1 MKHFTIKQK
10 GFTLLEML
18 VAFTLLAMTFGTIMQ
33 IIGGST
39 KNTMKAAH
47 NTKIAML
54 SQSKFDELGL
64 HEKIEEGTSSGD
76 FDDSTSWELDIVE
89 FDVPYEG
96 DYVQDFSAIEMMEI
110 TLTVSTQVGSK
121 TKVDEFKTLRAI
133 TPDYS
138 KGR

>member
-1 MKHFTIKQK
+1 MKSLKKSK

-18 VAFTLLAMTFGTIMQ
+18 VAFTLLAITFGTIMQ

-54 SQSKFDELGL
+54 SQSKMDELGL
-64 HEKIEEGTSSGD
+64 HEKIEEGSTNGD
-76 FDDSTSWELDIVE
+76 FDDTTSWEMIIE
-89 FDVPYEG
+89 EYEVPSEG
-96 DYVQDFSAIEMMEI
+96 DNSQDVVAIELMEI
-110 TLTVSTQVGSK
+110 TLTVSTEVGRRV
-121 TKVDEFKTLRAI
+121 KVDQFKTLRAI